1 LGLANGFRLRLNRT
15 VPQEFVVNAEFHED
29 ETPIVPSK
37 ASAQGAPPPR
47 RERSVGPLP
56 FSRLGHYE
64 IVGRLGSGGM
74 GDVFKGYDAELDR
87 YVAIKV
93 LPPEFARQ
101 EDALNRFRAEAAA
114 AAKVEHPN
122 IVPIYSVGND
132 GGRPFFAMQFVDG
145 QTLSKFLAEQP
156 TVPLETTLR
165 IVEQI
170 VSGLAA
176 AHRLGLV
183 HRDIKPGNILLT
195 DGGQRAL
202 VADFGLVKSLHQ
214 DRKVTA
220 TGVVVGTMDYISPEQ
235 GQREAIDGRSD
246 LYSVGVLLYQ
256 MLAGHLPFAANTAT
270 ALIFKHV
277 YSPPPPLTEAAPQ
290 IPPVLAQIVH
300 RLLAKLPEDRYQG
313 CNELLADLRALRAG
327 HDLSHLS
334 SLSTSQR
341 EMPTALLS
349 SPNFKTDQLPLGQSE
364 VAAKTHPR
372 TAGQHPDVVAAP
384 FPARRRVWLVAAGV
398 AGLALAAAVVGVV
411 FLRPDLFGNKPAA
424 TKDLPIPRKETGPGA
439 APEKPAAATA
449 PLDLD
454 AALVHHWKF
463 DETSGEISA
472 DSRGKNAFL
481 LGHEGKGIPNKIP
494 GKLGNA
500 LEFTPPDQLATSE
513 VAISLP
519 RLTIVFW
526 LKVEEEKGIN
536 PRLVHPFV
544 ALNYETRRGVGVLGE
559 VVEQGR
565 PTVGQWQHYA
575 VAIDDARSLVTIY
588 RNGTEVAQGKL
599 FSQHDKGRWVLGH
612 NQDPANPSDS
622 LQGALDDLRVYN
634 RLLTTEEVKS
644 LANMERN
651 TEPSK

>member
-1 LGLANGFRLRLNRT
+1 MDLSSPQSP
-15 VPQEFVVNAEFHED
+15 VPQEFVVNAEFPED
-29 ETPIVPSK
+29 ETPIVPSR
-37 ASAQGAPPPR
+37 ASAQNAPPPR

-101 EDALNRFRAEAAA
+101 EGAVSRFRAEAAA

-122 IVPIYSVGND
+122 IVPIYSIGIDD
-132 GGRPFFAMQFVDG
+132 GRQFFAMQLVDG
-145 QTLSKFLAEQP
+145 QTLSQFLAEQP

-165 IVEQI
+165 IVEQV

-214 DRKVTA
+214 VHKVTA

-235 GQREAIDGRSD
+235 GQGEDIDGRSD
-246 LYSVGVLLYQ
+246 LYSVGVLCYQ

-277 YSPPPPLTEAAPQ
+277 YSPPPPLAEAAPQ

-300 RLLAKLPEDRYQG
+300 RLLAKLPEDRYQS
-313 CNELLADLRALRAG
+313 CDELLADLRAFRAG

-334 SLSTSQR
+334 SLNSSQR
-341 EMPTALLS
+341 EMPTVLHT
-349 SPNFKTDQLPLGQSE
+349 SPEFKTDELPRGQSKE
-364 VAAKTHPR
+364 VAARIHPDP
-372 TAGQHPDVVAAP
+372 AGQRPDSVAVP
-384 FPARRRVWLVAAGV
+384 FTARRRVWLVAAGV
-398 AGLALAAAVVGVV
+398 AALAMAAAAVGVV
-411 FLRPDLFGNKPAA
+411 FLLPDLFGNRPADP
-424 TKDLPIPRKETGPGA
+424 KDASVQKEKEQGAGPKQPPPIIP
-439 APEKPAAATA
+439 A

-481 LGHEGKGIPNKIP
+481 LGHEGKGIPNKVP

-513 VAISLP
+513 AAISLP
-519 RLTIVFW
+519 QLTIVFW
-526 LKVEEEKGIN
+526 LLVQEEKGIN
-536 PRLVHPFV
+536 PRLVHPFI
-544 ALNYETRRGVGVLGE
+544 ALNYETRRGIGVLGE
-559 VVEQGR
+559 VVEPTR
-565 PTVGQWQHYA
+565 PTVGKWQHYA
-575 VAIDDARSLVTIY
+575 VAIDDVRNFVTIY

-599 FSQHDKGRWVLGH
+599 FSKHDKGRWVLGH
-612 NQDPANPSDS
+612 NQDPGNPSDS
-622 LQGALDDLRVYN
+622 LQGALDDLRIYN
-634 RLLTTEEVKS
+634 RLLTPEEVKS
-644 LANMERN
+644 LADVDPKP
-651 TEPSK
+651 EPSK